1 MDFRM
6 QLQPPIL
13 GYRSRNVDG
22 QFHSCAEIK
31 VYCFGLVMVLFMF
44 GSVVL
49 IEGVYGSQNIWLGP
63 NSSILVEPS
72 SIFVQ
77 SIKVKELDYSKPGI
91 QFCGFYGSPPLNRLV
106 NWSESRVLPVLS
118 HDSYKSWPY
127 YFNRGT
133 FVNITY
139 TVKPEGS
146 AVELV
151 VEEGTQGI
159 SSSSLNEIAFRRDFA
174 WSWNLIQGS
183 GMIQLEISKSSG
195 YSLAVANLKKS
206 KDVEVELTIDVRAV
220 LYDTKQSLYNCT
232 FSNGECTFKLNA
244 MSLARKSV
252 VVTSTAPSQ
261 GVSIDDEWCI
271 SISYEHRWIAYVIGT
286 GLVIC
291 FMLVATQC
299 CGGERH
305 LTENNDSAKI
315 PLLAHKVDDGLCN
328 EPLTKDDSNL
338 EKSIESDDEEA
349 YNRSAYT
356 VTCNVD
362 MYFKEV

>member
-1 MDFRM
+1 MEVRM
-6 QLQPPIL
+6 QMHHPIL

-22 QFHSCAEIK
+22 QLHSPAEIK
-31 VYCFGLVMVLFMF
+31 MYCFGLAMVLSVL
-44 GSVVL
+44 GSVFL
-49 IEGVYGSQNIWLGP
+49 IVGVYGSQNIWLGP

-91 QFCGFYGSPPLNRLV
+91 QLYGFYGSPPLNRLV
-106 NWSESRVLPVLS
+106 NWSESRGFPVS
-118 HDSYKSWPY
+118 YDSYKGWPY

-139 TVKPEGS
+139 TVKPKGA

-151 VEEGTQGI
+151 VDEGRQGL
-159 SSSSLNEIAFRRDFA
+159 SSSWLNEIVFRRDIA

-195 YSLAVANLKKS
+195 YYVTVANLKKS

-244 MSLARKSV
+244 MSLVGNSV
-252 VVTSTAPSQ
+252 VVTSPASSQ

-271 SISYEHRWIAYVIGT
+271 SISYEHRWIAYVIGI
-286 GLVIC
+286 GLVFW
-291 FMLVATQC
+291 FMFVATQC
-299 CGGERH
+299 CCREEH
-305 LTENNDSAKI
+305 LTENNDSART
-315 PLLAHKVDDGLCN
+315 PLLADKVEDGSCN
-328 EPLTKDDSNL
+328 EPLTNNDSNL
-338 EKSIESDDEEA
+338 EKSSIESDDDSDG
-349 YNRSAYT
+349 SAYM
-356 VTCNVD
+356 VICDVD
-362 MYFKEV
+362 MYFPEA